1 MSQVLE
7 RLRSTPI
14 SRTTESLEEENV
26 MQKRSFDRLNNI
38 RNSFQKRQSVL
49 AKEKAVPGAGVNML
63 EVKQSSKYHHS
74 DLHNRNDTGFD
85 MFKRLSP
92 FKTSMRKRKCTEESI
107 GDYNSPE
114 VKVRILES
122 GCEAYSDLDFMSKVR
137 ESSLLIGWM
146 NGNSNKTVSRKQ
158 LIFEDKDCEHVD
170 LDFGLYLREDYDDCL
185 DDNVNLY
192 SDQHL
197 PVHHKSASLSS
208 DVCLDDL
215 HTDLDFRQSKLHGGL
230 TRSKSGSSLTSLS
243 EGFSSS
249 TTSSISSLSEGRS
262 SSTRSSSTSLSE
274 GCSSSTT
281 SSTSSL
287 SEERSSSPTSSLTS
301 PSEGFSS
308 STRSSISSLSDAS
321 LFV

>member
-49 AKEKAVPGAGVNML
+49 AKENAVPGAGVNML

-74 DLHNRNDTGFD
+74 DLHRNDTGFD

-197 PVHHKSASLSS
+197 PVHHKSVSLSS

-215 HTDLDFRQSKLHGGL
+215 HTDLDFRQSTLRGGL

-274 GCSSSTT
+274 GCSSSTR

-287 SEERSSSPTSSLTS
+287 SEERSSSTTSSLTS
-301 PSEGFSS
+301 LSEGCSS
-308 STRSSISSLSDAS
+308 STRSSTSSMSDAS
-321 LFV
+321 LLV

>member
-63 EVKQSSKYHHS
+63 ETKQTSKYHHS

-107 GDYNSPE
+107 GDVRDYNSPE

-122 GCEAYSDLDFMSKVR
+122 GCEAYNDLDFMSKVR

-170 LDFGLYLREDYDDCL
+170 LDFGLYLREDYDDCW

-197 PVHHKSASLSS
+197 PVHHKSDKSASLSS

-215 HTDLDFRQSKLHGGL
+215 HTDLDFRQSTLHGGL

-274 GCSSSTT
+274 GCSSSPT
-281 SSTSSL
+281 SST
-287 SEERSSSPTSSLTS
+287 
-301 PSEGFSS
+301 
-308 STRSSISSLSDAS
+308 SSLSDAS

>member
-49 AKEKAVPGAGVNML
+49 AKEKAVPGAGVNIL
-63 EVKQSSKYHHS
+63 EAKQSSKYHHS

-197 PVHHKSASLSS
+197 PVHHKCEKSVSLSS

-215 HTDLDFRQSKLHGGL
+215 HTDLDFRQSTLRGGL

-249 TTSSISSLSEGRS
+249 TTSS
-262 SSTRSSSTSLSE
+262 LSE
-274 GCSSSTT
+274 GCSSST
-281 SSTSSL
+281 
-287 SEERSSSPTSSLTS
+287 RSSN
-301 PSEGFSS
+301 
-308 STRSSISSLSDAS
+308 SSLSDAS

>member
-63 EVKQSSKYHHS
+63 ETKQSSKYHHS
-74 DLHNRNDTGFD
+74 DLQNRNDTGFD

-122 GCEAYSDLDFMSKVR
+122 GCEAYNDLDFMSKVR

-146 NGNSNKTVSRKQ
+146 NGNSHKTVSRKQ

-197 PVHHKSASLSS
+197 PVHHKSDKSTSLSS

-215 HTDLDFRQSKLHGGL
+215 HTDLDFRQSTLRGGL

-249 TTSSISSLSEGRS
+249 TTSSISSLSESRS
-262 SSTRSSSTSLSE
+262 SSTKGSTSTLSEERSSSTTSSLTSLSE
-274 GCSSSTT
+274 GCSSSTR
-281 SSTSSL
+281 SSL
-287 SEERSSSPTSSLTS
+287 SE
-301 PSEGFSS
+301 GCS

-321 LFV
+321 FFV

>member
-197 PVHHKSASLSS
+197 PVHHKSVSLSS

-215 HTDLDFRQSKLHGGL
+215 HTDLDFRQSTLRGGL

-274 GCSSSTT
+274 GCSSSTR

-287 SEERSSSPTSSLTS
+287 SKERSSSPTSSLTS
-301 PSEGFSS
+301 PSEGCSS
-308 STRSSISSLSDAS
+308 STRSSTSSLSDAS